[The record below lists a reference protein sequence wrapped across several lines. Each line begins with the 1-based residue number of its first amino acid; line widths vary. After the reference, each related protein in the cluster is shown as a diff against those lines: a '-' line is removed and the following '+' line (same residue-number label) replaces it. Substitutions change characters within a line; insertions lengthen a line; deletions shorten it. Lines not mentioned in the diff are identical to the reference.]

1 MSEILLD
8 FVDQLV
14 GDDENVL
21 DLFLGSG
28 EDRNK
33 NNNDKNN
40 NDPSPAESS
49 TTTDM
54 QAWLSSVNT
63 NEENTTT
70 ATDDDDAAGGGVLL
84 SLPPVEDYCTMPT
97 ELFEANYT
105 GQVEPFQNTSVIHW
119 MHTIPP
125 RFGQTNNISALLLGT
140 DQQQNGTS
148 FKTLDTTR
156 QYRGV

>member
-21 DLFLGSG
+21 DLFLGSN
-28 EDRNK
+28 DRNN

-40 NDPSPAESS
+40 NANIEAPPSS
-49 TTTDM
+49 TTDM

-63 NEENTTT
+63 NEDTNE
-70 ATDDDDAAGGGVLL
+70 TDAAAGGTLL

-97 ELFEANYT
+97 ELFDANYT

-125 RFGQTNNISALLLGT
+125 RFGQTNKSPLC
-140 DQQQNGTS
+140 
-148 FKTLDTTR
+148 
-156 QYRGV
+156 Y